1 MTLNDHVQ
9 LTDKANQTMYFTS
22 VGEVSLPK
30 DIG

>member
-22 VGEVSLPK
+22 VGRSFFA
-30 DIG
+30 